1 MILSDFYNN
10 GIYPFE
16 DIVPRD
22 PEYRE
27 LGRKISAEHEYLES
41 ILSPEDAKRLENYCT
56 LMTDRAVMDCRESLI
71 YGFRLAVLMMID
83 VFHIPGK

>member
-1 MILSDFYNN
+1 MLKDFYDN

-27 LGRKISAEHEYLES
+27 LGRKTSAEHEYLES
-41 ILSPEDAKRLENYCT
+41 ILSPEDAKRLENYCM
-56 LMTDRAVMDCRESLI
+56 LMTDRNVMDCRESFV
-71 YGFRLAVLMMID
+71 YGFRLAALLMID
-83 VFHIPGK
+83 VLHIPGK

>member
-1 MILSDFYNN
+1 MILRDFYNN

-41 ILSPEDAKRLENYCT
+41 ILSPEDAKRLENYCM
-56 LMTDRAVMDCRESLI
+56 LMTDRSVMDCRESFI
-71 YGFRLAVLMMID
+71 YGFRLAALLMID
-83 VFHIPGK
+83 VFSKPSK